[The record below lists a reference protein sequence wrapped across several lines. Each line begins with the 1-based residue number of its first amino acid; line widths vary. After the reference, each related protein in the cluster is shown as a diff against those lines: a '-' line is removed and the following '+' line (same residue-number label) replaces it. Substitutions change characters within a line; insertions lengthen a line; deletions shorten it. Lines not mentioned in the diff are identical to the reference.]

1 MEFILSK
8 IVKLQ
13 VVFSASLLPYNIK
26 KAFYQR
32 QKEIIDKFLINSL
45 ENDLESNTYTNEGL
59 IYNVNVETRIN
70 AANLLDEN
78 ELKTKLQEKTEF
90 YQNLIKN
97 GIIKPSNFKAVFIL
111 TCNEDLYQEQILTL
125 SNSNDLRILTIEDFA
140 IYVEEPDYLLSKH
153 LDSLFDNMSGIIVME
168 NSNNYKG
175 IKWKY
180 KFLKGIGYDIEI
192 IFISESLNTLQKID
206 EIKNTSELQ
215 VAKIYEE
222 TLECIYNFQN
232 YLKSKIIHLV
242 HNKGVMKEDRLSL
255 TYTKYKYIDKIISKF
270 ISEPIKNPIAKVW
283 IDEKLKK
290 IDGN

>member
-1 MEFILSK
+1 MEFLFSK

-26 KAFYQR
+26 KVFYKR

-45 ENDLESNTYTNEGL
+45 ENDLEYNTYTNDGL

-78 ELKTKLQEKTEF
+78 ELKTKLQEKNEF

-111 TCNEDLYQEQILTL
+111 TCNEDLYQEQILSL
-125 SNSNDLRILTIEDFA
+125 SNSNDLCILSIEDFA

-206 EIKNTSELQ
+206 EIKNYSELQ

-242 HNKGVMKEDRLSL
+242 HNKGVMKEDRLSM
-255 TYTKYKYIDKIISKF
+255 TYTKYKYINKIISKF

-290 IDGN
+290 NDGN